1 MSQSNSITP
10 GGLRQTPFAQG
21 AAARSFEGQKTLA
34 NRLAEQMGLKPG
46 SLAGKAEDFAPGKVA
61 ERVLGFIG
69 GRLESAKADGADTT
83 ALQKMYDQAAKGVE
97 KGFEEA
103 RKILDGM
110 GVLKGKVA
118 ADIDETW
125 QRIQS
130 GMQDIAQR
138 LLPDAAEGAAKGA
151 ANEGVSLSAS
161 ASRLVAQS
169 QTFDLEMTTREGDR
183 LRISIAQASAS
194 RSDSQVRASSGEQGS
209 QVSVSS
215 QSSQLQIGAWQVEVQ
230 GDLNDAERESLQDL
244 LGQVQ
249 DLAGAFYAGDRQGAF
264 DRALALKMDG
274 SQLASMALN
283 LTQTSVRQV
292 TETYGRVSGQAAP
305 ASAANPELR
314 EYALGLV
321 EALRTA
327 SELVEPGNELLRELL
342 DGGFALDERF
352 DQKSLAKAMDLNQRL
367 LEGLQALQPT
377 TGATE
382 PPDAQ

>member
-1 MSQSNSITP
+1 MNQSNSITP
-10 GGLRQTPFAQG
+10 GGLRQTASAQ
-21 AAARSFEGQKTLA
+21 AASARQLDGQKTLA

-69 GRLESAKADGADTT
+69 GRLESAKADGAETT

-118 ADIDETW
+118 ADIDDTW
-125 QRIQS
+125 QRIQA
-130 GMQDIAQR
+130 GMQDITQR
-138 LLPDAAEGAAKGA
+138 LLPDAAAGKTG
-151 ANEGVSLSAS
+151 EGVSLSAS
-161 ASRLVAQS
+161 ASRFTAQA
-169 QTFDLEMTTREGDR
+169 QTFDLEVTTREGDR

-194 RSDSQVRASSGEQGS
+194 RTDSQVRASTGEQGS
-209 QVSVSS
+209 QVSLSR
-215 QSSQLQIGAWQVEVQ
+215 QSSQLQIGAWQVEVD
-230 GDLNDAERESLQDL
+230 GDLNDAERKSLESL

-264 DRALALKMDG
+264 DRALALDMDG

-292 TETYGRVSGQAAP
+292 SETYGRVSGQGAP
-305 ASAANPELR
+305 ASAMNNELR
-314 EYALGLV
+314 EYAQGLV
-321 EALRTA
+321 QA
-327 SELVEPGNELLRELL
+327 LL
-342 DGGFALDERF
+342 DANDLAESGNTLLNDMLKGGFALDERF
-352 DQKSLAKAMDLNQRL
+352 DHTSLEKAMDLNQRL
-367 LEGLQALQPT
+367 LEGLQALNKNPE
-377 TGATE
+377 AIE
-382 PPDAQ
+382 SPDAQ

>member
-10 GGLRQTPFAQG
+10 GGLRQTPFAQSG
-21 AAARSFEGQKTLA
+21 AARSFEGQKTLA

-138 LLPDAAEGAAKGA
+138 LLPDASGGVS
-151 ANEGVSLSAS
+151 NEGVSLSAS

-169 QTFDLEMTTREGDR
+169 QTFDLEVTTREGDR

>member
-21 AAARSFEGQKTLA
+21 GAARSFEGQKTLA

-125 QRIQS
+125 QRIQT

-138 LLPDAAEGAAKGA
+138 LLPDASGGVS
-151 ANEGVSLSAS
+151 NEGVSLSAS

>member
-1 MSQSNSITP
+1 MNQSNSITP
-10 GGLRQTPFAQG
+10 GGLRQTASAQ
-21 AAARSFEGQKTLA
+21 AASARQLDGQKTLA

-118 ADIDETW
+118 ADIDDTW
-125 QRIQS
+125 QRIQA
-130 GMQDIAQR
+130 GMQDITQR
-138 LLPDAAEGAAKGA
+138 LLPDAAAGKTG
-151 ANEGVSLSAS
+151 EGVSLSAS
-161 ASRLVAQS
+161 ASRFTAQA
-169 QTFDLEMTTREGDR
+169 QTFDLEVTTREGDR

-194 RSDSQVRASSGEQGS
+194 RTDSQVRASTGEQGS
-209 QVSVSS
+209 QVSLSR
-215 QSSQLQIGAWQVEVQ
+215 QSSQLQIGAWQVEVD
-230 GDLNDAERESLQDL
+230 GDLNDAERKSLESL

-264 DRALALKMDG
+264 DRALALDMDG

-292 TETYGRVSGQAAP
+292 SETYGRVSGQGAP
-305 ASAANPELR
+305 ASAMNNELR
-314 EYALGLV
+314 EYAQGLV
-321 EALRTA
+321 QALREA
-327 SELVEPGNELLRELL
+327 NDLADSGNTLLNDMLK
-342 DGGFALDERF
+342 GGFALDERF
-352 DQKSLAKAMDLNQRL
+352 DQTSLEKAMDLNQRL
-367 LEGLQALQPT
+367 LEGLQALNKNPE
-377 TGATE
+377 AIE
-382 PPDAQ
+382 SPDAQ

>member
-10 GGLRQTPFAQG
+10 GGLRQTPFAQSG
-21 AAARSFEGQKTLA
+21 AARSFEGQKTLA

-125 QRIQS
+125 QRIQT

-138 LLPDAAEGAAKGA
+138 LLPDASGGVS
-151 ANEGVSLSAS
+151 NEGVSLSAS

-169 QTFDLEMTTREGDR
+169 QTFDLEVTTREGDR

>member
-21 AAARSFEGQKTLA
+21 GAARSFEGQKTLA

-130 GMQDIAQR
+130 GMQEIAQR
-138 LLPDAAEGAAKGA
+138 LLPDASGGVS
-151 ANEGVSLSAS
+151 NEGVSLSAS

-169 QTFDLEMTTREGDR
+169 QTFDLEVTTREGDR

>member
-10 GGLRQTPFAQG
+10 GGLRQTPFAQSG
-21 AAARSFEGQKTLA
+21 AARSFEGQKTLA

-125 QRIQS
+125 QRIQT

-138 LLPDAAEGAAKGA
+138 LLPDASGGVS
-151 ANEGVSLSAS
+151 NEGVSLSAS

>member
-61 ERVLGFIG
+61 EGVLGFIG

-138 LLPDAAEGAAKGA
+138 LLPDASGGVS
-151 ANEGVSLSAS
+151 NEGIALSAS

-169 QTFDLEMTTREGDR
+169 QTFDLEVTTREGDR

-264 DRALALKMDG
+264 GRALALKMDG

-327 SELVEPGNELLRELL
+327 SELVEPGNELLRDLL

>member
-69 GRLESAKADGADTT
+69 GRLESAKADGADIT

-138 LLPDAAEGAAKGA
+138 LLPDASGGVS
-151 ANEGVSLSAS
+151 NEGVSLSAS

-169 QTFDLEMTTREGDR
+169 QTFDLEVTTREGDR

-249 DLAGAFYAGDRQGAF
+249 DLAGDFYAGDRQGAF

-327 SELVEPGNELLRELL
+327 SELVEPGNELLRDLL

-367 LEGLQALQPT
+367 LEGLQALQPA

>member
-10 GGLRQTPFAQG
+10 GGLRQTPFAQSG
-21 AAARSFEGQKTLA
+21 AARSFEGQKTLA

-130 GMQDIAQR
+130 GMQEIAQR
-138 LLPDAAEGAAKGA
+138 LLPDASGGVS
-151 ANEGVSLSAS
+151 NEGVSLSAS

-169 QTFDLEMTTREGDR
+169 QTFDLEVTTREGDR

-327 SELVEPGNELLRELL
+327 SELVEPGNELLRDLL

>member
-10 GGLRQTPFAQG
+10 GGLRQTPFAQS

-138 LLPDAAEGAAKGA
+138 LLPDASGGVS
-151 ANEGVSLSAS
+151 NEGVSLSAS

-169 QTFDLEMTTREGDR
+169 QTFDLEVTTREGDR

-327 SELVEPGNELLRELL
+327 SELVEPGNELLRDLL

>member
-10 GGLRQTPFAQG
+10 GGLRQTPIAQG
-21 AAARSFEGQKTLA
+21 GAARSFEGQKTLA

-69 GRLESAKADGADTT
+69 GRLDSAKADGADTT

-138 LLPDAAEGAAKGA
+138 LLPDVAEGA

-169 QTFDLEMTTREGDR
+169 QTFDLEVTTREGDR

-194 RSDSQVRASSGEQGS
+194 RSDGQVRASSGAQGS
-209 QVSVSS
+209 QVNVSS

-249 DLAGAFYAGDRQGAF
+249 DLAGSFYAGDRQGAF

-292 TETYGRVSGQAAP
+292 TETYGRVSGQSAP

-367 LEGLQALQPT
+367 LEGLQALQP
-377 TGATE
+377 AAEAIE

>member
-1 MSQSNSITP
+1 MCIRDS
-10 GGLRQTPFAQG
+10 
-21 AAARSFEGQKTLA
+21 
-34 NRLAEQMGLKPG
+34 
-46 SLAGKAEDFAPGKVA
+46 
-61 ERVLGFIG
+61 
-69 GRLESAKADGADTT
+69 DTT

-138 LLPDAAEGAAKGA
+138 LLPDASGGVS
-151 ANEGVSLSAS
+151 NEGVSLSAS

-169 QTFDLEMTTREGDR
+169 QTFDLEVTTREGDR

-283 LTQTSVRQV
+283 LTQT
-292 TETYGRVSGQAAP
+292 
-305 ASAANPELR
+305 L
-314 EYALGLV
+314 
-321 EALRTA
+321 
-327 SELVEPGNELLRELL
+327 
-342 DGGFALDERF
+342 
-352 DQKSLAKAMDLNQRL
+352 SLIHI
-367 LEGLQALQPT
+367 
-377 TGATE
+377 
-382 PPDAQ
+382 